1 MQEALTTFLLAL
13 ISALASA
20 ICGFFIGKVKE
31 GKKAKIEERNRL
43 NKIERDLMVL
53 TRSDL
58 IRLHDVFMQKGW
70 CSIATKMS
78 IEEEYEAYH
87 DLGGNGMVTQL
98 IEDIKNLPD
107 QPPQYRSNRNNNTE
121 VF

>member
-13 ISALASA
+13 ISAFASA

-31 GKKAKIEERNRL
+31 SKKVKLEERNRL
-43 NKIERDLMVL
+43 NKIEHDLMIL

-58 IRLHDVFMQKGW
+58 IRLHDVFIQKGW

-87 DLGGNGMVTQL
+87 DLGGNGMATQL
-98 IEDIKNLPD
+98 IEEIKNLPD
-107 QPPQYRSNRNNNTE
+107 QAPQRYQNYTE
-121 VF
+121 V